1 MEGGIDKAAHRQ
13 TQKQATEMT
22 LYPQLSINLSPTPKS
37 AKDIPQRTLSMMG
50 AKLYLLGA
58 LTWDYADTVCNIA
71 AQMRIGKTKPLCRA
85 VRELKREYDRFR
97 NRSMRDEA
105 LANETELALLFE
117 DICQQHFT
125 KLNYGIAADK
135 SMAGLTKEYEM
146 LIRAVQM
153 AMTVIDTM
161 KLYAAQCDEWIRSQ
175 GVEAHSILSDHY
187 LSLAILL
194 PEFAGDSYNANA
206 EARKLTAR
214 ILLKEINQ
222 IEIYDEK
229 GKI

>member
-1 MEGGIDKAAHRQ
+1 
-13 TQKQATEMT
+13 MT
-22 LYPQLSINLSPTPKS
+22 PYPPTPLPAIDLIPQPKTT
-37 AKDIPQRTLSMMG
+37 KDIPQRPLARMA
-50 AKLYLLGA
+50 AKLYLLGSLA
-58 LTWDYADTVCNIA
+58 WDYADTVCNIA

-85 VRELKREYDRFR
+85 VRELKRDYDRYR

-105 LANETELALLFE
+105 LAKETELAMLFE

-125 KLNYGIAADK
+125 KLNYGIASDK
-135 SMAGLTKEYEM
+135 SVAGLTQDYEM
-146 LIRAVQM
+146 LIKAVQM

-161 KLYAAQCDEWIRSQ
+161 KLYAAECDAWISSQ
-175 GVEAHSILSDHY
+175 GVEAHSILADHFR
-187 LSLAILL
+187 SLAILL

-214 ILLKEINQ
+214 ILLKEINL
-222 IEIYDEK
+222 IEIHDEQ